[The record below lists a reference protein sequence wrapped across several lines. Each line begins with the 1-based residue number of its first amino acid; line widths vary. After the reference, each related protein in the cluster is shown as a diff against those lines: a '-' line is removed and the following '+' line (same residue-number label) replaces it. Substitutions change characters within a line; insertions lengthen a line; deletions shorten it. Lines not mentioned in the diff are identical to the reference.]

1 MSWQELSLTVP
12 FEYVEPVSYLF
23 HRYGKGLTTE
33 PLGDGRVLLRTWLPG
48 EAGEHLARIEV
59 GVRLISAVQP
69 LEPLEIRQLA
79 DDEDWQNSWK
89 EHFRVLP
96 VGRRLLIK
104 PSWLELDA
112 AEQSSGR
119 VVIELD
125 PGLAF
130 GTGYHPSTYTCL
142 EALEAL
148 AQPGM
153 AALDLGT
160 GSGILT
166 IAALRLGV
174 ARVAALDIDPQ
185 AVTAAR
191 RNFRRLRLQ
200 SQVELAQGSV
210 PHPLAG
216 GGRVRSGYGQHLGAG
231 GGRPRPVHLP
241 GPQTGGVVHRLRD
254 AGQPAAG
261 GGCGA
266 AAPGLHAATKLAQGR
281 MDHAGLPDAARR
293 KLAPGRP
300 AAFAV
305 DAVSVA
311 KSGTVANSP
320 LRAVIRAGYEFAA
333 AGGNPG
339 RCEFAA
345 AVAHSGRL

>member
-1 MSWQELSLTVP
+1 MSWKELSLTVP

-33 PLGDGRVLLRTWLPG
+33 PLGDGRVSLRTWLPG

-69 LEPLEIRQLA
+69 LEELAVHELA

-89 EHFRVLP
+89 AHFQVLP

-112 AEQSSGR
+112 AAESSGR

-125 PGLAF
+125 PGIAF
-130 GTGYHPSTYTCL
+130 GTGYHPTTYTCL
-142 EALEAL
+142 EALEEL
-148 AQPGM
+148 TQPGM

-160 GSGILT
+160 GSGILS
-166 IAALRLGV
+166 IAALRLG
-174 ARVAALDIDPQ
+174 AGRVAALDIDPQ

-200 SQVELAQGSV
+200 SQVALAQGSV

-216 GGRVRSGYGQHLGAG
+216 AG
-231 GGRPRPVHLP
+231 EFDLAIANISARGVADRAPFIRPALK
-241 GPQTGGVVHRLRD
+241 
-254 AGQPAAG
+254 PAAWFIASG
-261 GGCGA
+261 MLASQQPEVEA
-266 AAPGLHAATKLAQGR
+266 ALLPLGFTLQRSWPREEWITLAYQTPP
-281 MDHAGLPDAARR
+281 AGD
-293 KLAPGRP
+293 
-300 AAFAV
+300 
-305 DAVSVA
+305 
-311 KSGTVANSP
+311 
-320 LRAVIRAGYEFAA
+320 
-333 AGGNPG
+333 
-339 RCEFAA
+339 
-345 AVAHSGRL
+345 